1 MVVWKGCCSCS
12 QNWGGLEDQGADFY
26 LVVGGQERELKTFSD
41 YYSVMTQVIWGR
53 QLDIFSDYGVQ
64 AVPPTVFVD
73 KDGLMVGTGP
83 GWGKNSLERLKE
95 LVAEL
100 TAQQ

>member
-1 MVVWKGCCSCS
+1 M
-12 QNWGGLEDQGADFY
+12 
-26 LVVGGQERELKTFSD
+26 VVGGQERELKTFSD